1 MGHPL
6 DPSNPLDMGRF
17 PRVPR
22 DQWPQPRP
30 VIPTPTLREM
40 QMQAAHRGRGRG
52 PGGWQ
57 AGGDV
62 RGYGIGGPATPIQ
75 PFVRDPLGPGCPSP
89 KEHIQLANNDWIL
102 AGELKVG
109 DEVMTSKDPQKVTR
123 VERIEDS
130 PRCEVL
136 FEDSDS
142 IVTSYS
148 HPYFVNSKGFVEVGD
163 LEKGD
168 IIGDLVVKDKKPFAM
183 GPVISLSVD
192 KAETYMLQGGTKE
205 NPVPALSHNKTPVRP
220 PLPQWLLD
228 KIAEMQAAREE
239 EMRKAAA
246 AAARAQA
253 AAVRTGTQAR
263 RQASRSPG
271 GWNIGG
277 AVDSTEALMA
287 ERDRLQQL
295 LQTADEAMAQEIMA
309 QIMEINKEL
318 EMEARNFGMAGGGVA
333 SLMGGGRTMNPRAAG
348 AAAMRRRFPQPMQRL
363 MPGQPGVSADDP
375 RLQWQVGGPGGG

>member
-1 MGHPL
+1 MFPMRRPPFPPRG
-6 DPSNPLDMGRF
+6 DPDR
-17 PRVPR
+17 
-22 DQWPQPRP
+22 RP
-30 VIPTPTLREM
+30 PPTPTLREM
-40 QMQAAHRGRGRG
+40 QMQAAHRGRG

-57 AGGDV
+57 GGGSV
-62 RGYGIGGPATPIQ
+62 GGAPGMMPPTPIQ
-75 PFVRDPLGPGCPSP
+75 PFVRDPLGPMCPSP
-89 KEHIQLANNDWIL
+89 KERIQLSNNDWIL
-102 AGELKVG
+102 AGDLKVG
-109 DEVMTSKDPQKVTR
+109 DEVMTSEEPQKVTR
-123 VERIEDS
+123 VQRIEDS

-205 NPVPALSHNKTPVRP
+205 NPVPALSHNKTPVQP

-318 EMEARNFGMAGGGVA
+318 EMAAAPGMAGGGIA
-333 SLMGGGRTMNPRAAG
+333 SLRGGGRPVDTRYAAYE
-348 AAAMRRRFPQPMQRL
+348 ARRRNRPPPQIGRALTPMGLNPSGFPYDPANQPLVAR
-363 MPGQPGVSADDP
+363 PI
-375 RLQWQVGGPGGG
+375 GPGGG

>member
-1 MGHPL
+1 MFRPKPL
-6 DPSNPLDMGRF
+6 RPPFDPFLG
-17 PRVPR
+17 
-22 DQWPQPRP
+22 QPHKLP
-30 VIPTPTLREM
+30 PTPTLRQL
-40 QMQAAHRGRGRG
+40 QMQAAHRGRG

-57 AGGDV
+57 LGGAV
-62 RGYGIGGPATPIQ
+62 GGFDTPPPGGSGDIW
-75 PFVRDPLGPGCPSP
+75 PGGCPSP

-109 DEVMTSKDPQKVTR
+109 DEVMTSEEPQKVTR
-123 VERIEDS
+123 VQRLENR

-205 NPVPALSHNKTPVRP
+205 NPVPALSHNKSPVP
-220 PLPQWLLD
+220 PTIPQWILD
-228 KIAEMQAAREE
+228 QWAAQQAAREE
-239 EMRKAAA
+239 ARRKAAA

-253 AAVRTGTQAR
+253 AAAR
-263 RQASRSPG
+263 RANQAQRKASRSPG
-271 GWNIGG
+271 GWYAGG
-277 AVDSTEALMA
+277 DVDVDSREALMA
-287 ERDRLQQL
+287 EREMLQQQ

-318 EMEARNFGMAGGGVA
+318 EMAAAPGMAGGGIA
-333 SLMGGGRTMNPRAAG
+333 DL
-348 AAAMRRRFPQPMQRL
+348 QMQQLQQFTR
-363 MPGQPGVSADDP
+363 P
-375 RLQWQVGGPGGG
+375 RLSPTVAPNWFSGADRRKRNQHLAARGLPMRHQGVPIPYARPVPPWGG